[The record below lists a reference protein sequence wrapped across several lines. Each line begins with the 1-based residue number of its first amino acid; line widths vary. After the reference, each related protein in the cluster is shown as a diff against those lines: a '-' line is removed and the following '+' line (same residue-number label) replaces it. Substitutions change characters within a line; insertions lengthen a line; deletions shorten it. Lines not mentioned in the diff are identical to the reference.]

1 MGVSSKLTVKQLRSL
16 AKELGVTV
24 PAKCLK
30 SDLISLVSEAE
41 AATESSSQE
50 ASSEA
55 MDETPEQR
63 PIAPPAEPTSPV
75 PAPIS
80 SLAPPPSSSSSGP
93 APSSAPVSA
102 FHPEN
107 FTQPGV
113 FTSKV
118 DIQKGRNVSGRS
130 WKNRPQ
136 KRTSTLITKVKL
148 NNRVLSS
155 WEQKEAKRFRN
166 KEMKERE
173 REIRQ
178 ATTDKKAEKKRKR
191 EEQEKR
197 RAENQAKA
205 LKTQTLN
212 LNTVGSKMKA
222 MSKKQLRMIKKTQIG
237 KHGVVELVSPYK
249 K

>member
-1 MGVSSKLTVKQLRSL
+1 MGVSSKLTVKQLRGL
-16 AKELGVTV
+16 AKERGVTI

-30 SDLISLVSEAE
+30 ADLITLLSESEA
-41 AATESSSQE
+41 ASESSSQE
-50 ASSEA
+50 APSQE
-55 MDETPEQR
+55 MDETPEQQ
-63 PIAPPAEPTSPV
+63 PIAPPAEPTA
-75 PAPIS
+75 PAPAPTS
-80 SLAPPPSSSSSGP
+80 ALAPPPSKSTS
-93 APSSAPVSA
+93 ASAPVSA

-107 FTQPGV
+107 FAQPGV

-130 WKNRPQ
+130 WRMRPQ

-155 WEQKEAKRFRN
+155 WEQKEARRMRN

-173 REIRQ
+173 AEIRQ
-178 ATTDKKAEKKRKR
+178 TTADKKLEKKKKR

-205 LKTQTLN
+205 LKTQTMN
-212 LNTVGSKMKA
+212 LHTVGNKMKA
-222 MSKKQLRMIKKTQIG
+222 MSKKQLRMIKKTQIN